1 MITSCAA
8 FAGKKVL
15 LVESEFLLPA
25 TLYRAM
31 EQLGAEVIGPVVF
44 VDDVLLVLV
53 GNCPDGAI
61 VDSRLDRANRET
73 IFRFLRRMHV
83 PFIEAYG
90 GLDGGEDGCFRPPDA
105 KSDLTILGRALF
117 A

>member
-1 MITSCAA
+1 MITSFAA

-15 LVESEFLLPA
+15 VVESEFLLPA
-25 TLYRAM
+25 TLYRAI
-31 EQLGAEVIGPVVF
+31 EQFGAELIGPVVF
-44 VDDVLLVLV
+44 ADDVLLILV

-61 VDSRLDRANRET
+61 VDSRLEPDSREA

-83 PFIEAYG
+83 PFIETCG
-90 GLDGGEDGCFRPPDA
+90 GLDGGEDGCFRLPDA
-105 KSDLTILGRALF
+105 KSDLMFLYRPLF